1 MLLSQG
7 KPRVKVVTFDLWETL
22 LFERDGAS
30 GRRSAA
36 RCRDV
41 AEAFNRLGV
50 NVSTERT
57 ESALKQV
64 IASLLEVWDRNEDV
78 SHVEQLE
85 LLVRFVSN
93 GSFALKNEWV
103 EDLSSAY
110 VSAFFEVPPYLNPD
124 AVSVLED
131 LVEAGKQIG
140 LICNT
145 GLIPGFALRR
155 FLESE
160 GVLEYFDLLVFS
172 DEMGF
177 RKPDSRIFDFAA
189 RKLKADPS
197 SVVHVGDNLRID
209 VWGAKNA
216 GFKAIHFAC
225 DEGRDKMAEADPN
238 SLVARSRRL
247 GTLEKEQI
255 APDKTITSF
264 TMVTE
269 AVKQLE
275 ERTYI

>member
-7 KPRVKVVTFDLWETL
+7 KPRIKVVTFDLWETL

-103 EDLSSAY
+103 EELSSAY

-131 LVEAGKQIG
+131 LVEAEKQIG

-177 RKPDSRIFDFAA
+177 RKPDSRFFDFAA
-189 RKLKADPS
+189 QKLKADPS
-197 SVVHVGDNLRID
+197 SVVYVGDNLRID

-247 GTLEKEQI
+247 GTLEKERI